1 MFCCRVD
8 LFLNGYAMLTDILTL
23 SVGLVLFLFGMMKL
37 SDSMQRLFTARIRGY
52 IRFAV
57 KRPVYGL
64 LTGMIA
70 TMLFQS
76 SSATTVLTIG
86 LVSAGL
92 ISFYSS
98 LGMILGAD
106 IGTTLTVQLVVW
118 KFTALSPV
126 FVILGGGIW
135 IFGKDSWKPIGEAIF
150 HFGLIFFG
158 LSLATTATAPLQHYP
173 VFVNLLQETKNPF
186 LGVLV
191 GAVFTG
197 LIHSSA
203 IPISM
208 LVILAQQGAM
218 SIDNALPIVI
228 GANIGTTAT
237 ALLAGSVASLGGRRS
252 AVSHFLFKLICV
264 GICLAAL
271 PIFIQTLKGLSTET
285 AQQIALSH
293 LFFNLLLAASFIFI
307 LKPFSRLIERLLPGK
322 EETLPLWPQYL
333 DEALLDK
340 PREALDRVKKELE
353 REAFL
358 ANRMLMDSMS
368 LFDRYEPVKK
378 QNILYVEMVV
388 DTLRREMVQYLS
400 KISSINLSPQM
411 SRRLFNYTSMVDDIE
426 RIADHAVNIVELA
439 RNRHE
444 RNIQITVE
452 GSVELLHIR
461 QLVEA
466 NLGDALALISSRD
479 EECIRDITC
488 REAQIDV
495 EVKEA
500 RDRHLMRFHRH
511 LAAAESGPIFVE
523 LLIQLERISD
533 HCQNIAES
541 IYELE
546 EE

>member
-1 MFCCRVD
+1 
-8 LFLNGYAMLTDILTL
+8 MLTDILTL

-37 SDSMQRLFTARIRGY
+37 SDSVQRLFTARIRGY

-57 KRPVYGL
+57 ERPAYGL

-86 LVSAGL
+86 MVSAGL

-98 LGMILGAD
+98 LGTILGAD

-126 FVILGGGIW
+126 VVILGGGIW
-135 IFGKDSWKPIGEAIF
+135 VFGKDSWKTIGEAIF
-150 HFGLIFFG
+150 HFGMIFFG
-158 LSLATTATAPLQHYP
+158 LSLATTAMAPIQHYP
-173 VFVNLLQETKNPF
+173 VVVHLFQEAKNPF
-186 LGVLV
+186 VGVLV

-197 LIHSSA
+197 IIHSSA

-218 SIDNALPIVI
+218 NIENALPIVI

-237 ALLAGSVASLGGRRS
+237 ALLAGSVASISGKRS
-252 AVSHFLFKLICV
+252 ALSHFLFKLTTAV
-264 GICLAAL
+264 VSLAAL
-271 PIFIQTLKGLSTET
+271 PFFVRLLQDLSAQTT
-285 AQQIALSH
+285 QQIALGH
-293 LFFNLLLAASFIFI
+293 LLFNLLLALIFIFI
-307 LKPFSRLIERLLPGK
+307 LKPFSRLIEKLIPGK
-322 EETLPLWPQYL
+322 EETLPLWPKYL
-333 DEALLDK
+333 DDAYLDDPGEAL
-340 PREALDRVKKELE
+340 RRVKKELE
-353 REAFL
+353 REALL
-358 ANRMLMDSMS
+358 ANRMLTESMV
-368 LFDRYEPVKK
+368 LFDRYEPAKQ
-378 QNILYVEMVV
+378 QNIMYMELVV
-388 DTLRREMVQYLS
+388 DNIRREVVQYLS
-400 KISSINLSPQM
+400 QLSSHNLSPQIA
-411 SRRLFNYTSMVDDIE
+411 RTLFNYTAMVDDIE
-426 RIADHAVNIVELA
+426 RIADHAVNIVDLA
-439 RNRHE
+439 RTKNKW
-444 RNIQITVE
+444 NIQITVE

-466 NLGDALALISSRD
+466 NLEDALALISRHD
-479 EECIRDITC
+479 EENIRNITC

-495 EVKEA
+495 EVKES

-541 IYELE
+541 IDELKE
-546 EE
+546 G